1 MFCKVKG
8 KEFGFG
14 VLKWDALLS
23 HNGRSK
29 INLQA
34 SGQLR
39 TTDNLQS
46 VGYTNTKMYVQIL
59 MNYNITAIELKSP
72 VFFFFTKR
80 SFLTVF
86 AVILYRQ
93 VTPQGRTWFT
103 KRAQF
108 PHSLTSALTMAP
120 LWSEKRKSLLKAHST
135 QWQACCCHQTKLHK
149 MEKLKWLE
157 FLLPSNHFVIKEK
170 KMEP

>member
-23 HNGRSK
+23 HNDRLK

-39 TTDNLQS
+39 VWATQTQKC
-46 VGYTNTKMYVQIL
+46 TNTDF
-59 MNYNITAIELKSP
+59 NELQYHSYWTEKSGI
-72 VFFFFTKR
+72 FTKR
-80 SFLTVF
+80 SFLTMF

-93 VTPQGRTWFT
+93 VTPQRRTWFT

-108 PHSLTSALTMAP
+108 PRSLTSALTMAP
-120 LWSEKRKSLLKAHST
+120 LWSDKGKSLLKAHST

-149 MEKLKWLE
+149 WLE
-157 FLLPSNHFVIKEK
+157 FLLPSNHFVIKGK

>member
-1 MFCKVKG
+1 
-8 KEFGFG
+8 
-14 VLKWDALLS
+14 
-23 HNGRSK
+23 
-29 INLQA
+29 
-34 SGQLR
+34 
-39 TTDNLQS
+39 
-46 VGYTNTKMYVQIL
+46 
-59 MNYNITAIELKSP
+59 MNYNITAIELNSP
-72 VFFFFTKR
+72 VFFFFFTKR

-93 VTPQGRTWFT
+93 VTPQRRTWFT

-135 QWQACCCHQTKLHK
+135 QWQAWCCHQTKLHK

-170 KMEP
+170 KWSLSKYFLFFFCWTSCSTLIQHEYIKILQFSSLNRIWQGLTLLQPHRYNVFAGSAGTINF